1 MIVIVIK
8 KKRKV
13 MNKDINE
20 VIQKWE
26 RTCLLNGTRDND
38 RVELAMILEYC
49 DLGKLEYNL
58 DAYLTERLR
67 KVYDFIE
74 LVNIVE
80 KDVVLA

>member
-1 MIVIVIK
+1 MK
-8 KKRKV
+8 
-13 MNKDINE
+13 KDINE
-20 VIQKWE
+20 VIHKWE
-26 RTCLLNGTRDND
+26 GTCLLNGTRGND

-74 LVNIVE
+74 LVNMVE